1 LQVVEKKREGMLPR
15 EHLSKATEYQLEAT
29 LRISWWKF
37 RDRRLL
43 ADNELQLRDQ
53 IHHELAVRTER
64 LLDCIAPATQFVFI
78 LYQDWTNE
86 VLEGLR
92 EGCIRYVALVLV
104 ELARRKMATRRYER
118 FMQLIDNG
126 GLADTRVAGNKY
138 EFWTPSRY
146 DSIEGR

>member
-1 LQVVEKKREGMLPR
+1 M
-15 EHLSKATEYQLEAT
+15 
-29 LRISWWKF
+29 SW
-37 RDRRLL
+37 
-43 ADNELQLRDQ
+43 
-53 IHHELAVRTER
+53 
-64 LLDCIAPATQFVFI
+64 PFI